1 MDQKDQKPADV
12 SSDPDVEKPLDEADL
27 DVVTGGLT
35 SVGGVGGGSD
45 PGCITYSP

>member
-1 MDQKDQKPADV
+1 MDQKDQKPAEAPLEADV
-12 SSDPDVEKPLDEADL
+12 DKPLEETDL

-35 SVGGVGGGSD
+35 SGVVGGGSD